1 MDKDTKNIAGLRF
14 QKYDTGVVHVHDDAR
29 SLVFQAKTKD
39 FKKEVEGFLKQ
50 KGEGAIVIE
59 GTSKEKL
66 LLIKGPKEVTIA
78 IVLSEPKS
86 MKDFNVF
93 IDSL

>member
-1 MDKDTKNIAGLRF
+1 MDKETKNIAGMRF

-29 SLVFQAKTKD
+29 CLTFQAKTKD
-39 FKKEVEGFLKQ
+39 FKKEVEEFLKQ
-50 KGEGAIVIE
+50 KGDGATVIE

-66 LLIKGPKEVTIA
+66 LLIKEGKEVTRA
-78 IVLSEPKS
+78 IVLPEPKS
-86 MKDFNVF
+86 MKDFNTF